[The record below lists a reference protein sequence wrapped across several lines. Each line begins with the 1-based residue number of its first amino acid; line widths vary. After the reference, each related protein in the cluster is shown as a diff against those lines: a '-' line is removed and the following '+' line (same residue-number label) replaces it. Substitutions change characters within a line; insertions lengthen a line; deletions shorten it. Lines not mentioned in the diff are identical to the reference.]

1 MSQQFRI
8 STILCLFAWFLAGA
22 SGQDIVAGGKSL
34 NPLPEPN
41 LKGQMSVE
49 EAIARRRS
57 VREFARAP
65 LTERELGQLLWAAQ
79 GITDRARG
87 FRTTPSA
94 GATFPLETY
103 VATPDGI
110 FRYHP
115 KQHALES
122 VKAGDVRR
130 ALATA
135 ALGQRWVETAAAV
148 IIFTTVPER
157 TTHRYGPRG
166 TMYIHMEAG
175 HAAENL
181 HLQAVAMG
189 LGSAPVGAFDESAV
203 AKILNLT
210 TTETPLYLI
219 PVGKEARK

>member
-1 MSQQFRI
+1 M
-8 STILCLFAWFLAGA
+8 
-22 SGQDIVAGGKSL
+22 KS
-34 NPLPEPN
+34 LPEPN

-57 VREFARAP
+57 VREFTRAP

-87 FRTTPSA
+87 FRAAPSA

-103 VATPDGI
+103 VATLGGI
-110 FRYHP
+110 FRYRP
-115 KQHALES
+115 DKHALEP
-122 VKAGDVRR
+122 VRAGDTRR
-130 ALATA
+130 ALAAA
-135 ALGQRWVETAAAV
+135 ALGQRWIESASAV
-148 IIFTTVPER
+148 IVFTAVPER
-157 TTHRYGPRG
+157 TTRRYGSRG
-166 TMYIHMEAG
+166 LMYIHMEAG

-189 LGSAPVGAFDESAV
+189 LGSAPVGAFDEAAV

-210 TTETPLYLI
+210 KTETPLYLI